1 MFWISSLWIV
11 DVGWYL
17 LNVFK
22 WTYYSNGLQELTCL
36 WISVFIG
43 TKMVWISRE
52 ICIAGWIVQAENCKF
67 IIWFL
72 LLCEAYK
79 FFICVLKWLEKFV
92 KSVNFIILIFYFVND
107 ISLVENWFLGWIMI
121 SSLAARALYLKSCG
135 LCILVIWVD
144 FVGLGFNSLTGYK
157 VQLQTM
163 ILVSCCSFL
172 VFSKLR
178 YR

>member
-11 DVGWYL
+11 DVGRYL

-36 WISVFIG
+36 WISIFIG

-72 LLCEAYK
+72 LFCETYLLFWCK
-79 FFICVLKWLEKFV
+79 
-92 KSVNFIILIFYFVND
+92 ND
-107 ISLVENWFLGWIMI
+107 LRNLSSLWFSLFHLMNNISLVEDWFSW
-121 SSLAARALYLKSCG
+121 LANDFSTSAGVPHLESCG
-135 LCILVIWVD
+135 RCILVI
-144 FVGLGFNSLTGYK
+144 
-157 VQLQTM
+157 
-163 ILVSCCSFL
+163 
-172 VFSKLR
+172 
-178 YR
+178 